1 MSELA
6 QMLYDTAGRLF
17 ADASTADLINAAE
30 NGEWPEALWAKLE
43 ELGLLDVLE
52 EEAADGGGGSWA
64 DVAALL
70 RRVGEYSVPLPV
82 AETILARWLAKQ
94 AGLSLPA
101 GPASLALIEH
111 PAALHAEGAGWRL
124 DAPLAGVAWG
134 RIAKSVVVAFEIDGV
149 LRAGLLPVASASE
162 GRSVAGEPRDTL
174 VPAATAFQAGTLTG
188 ISLDEVRSV
197 GALTRVAMMT
207 GALQRAMALS
217 IRYANERSQFGRSLF
232 AFQAIQHHLAQIAEE
247 TCAAAVALELA
258 AGNYSDSRA
267 TMNIAAAKVRV
278 GEAAGKVAALA
289 HQIHGAMGVTY
300 EHTLHHSTRRLWAW
314 RDEYGREDDW
324 ALRLWHAAAPEL
336 GAGVWP
342 LVVSATSR
350 EAAG

>member
-6 QMLYDTAGRLF
+6 PVLYDRVGRLF
-17 ADASTADLINAAE
+17 ADTSTAELINAAE
-30 NGEWPEALWAKLE
+30 KGEWPEALWVKLE
-43 ELGLLDVLE
+43 ELGLLDILG
-52 EEAADGGGGSWA
+52 EEANGGGGGSWS
-64 DVAALL
+64 DVATLL

-94 AGLSLPA
+94 AGLTIA
-101 GPASLALIEH
+101 TGPASLALIEH
-111 PAALHAEGAGWRL
+111 PAVLRADGTGWKL
-124 DAPLAGVAWG
+124 QSPLAGVAWG
-134 RIAKSVVVAFEIDGV
+134 RISRSVVVLFEVKGA
-149 LRAGLLPVASASE
+149 LRAGLLPIANASE

-174 VPAATAFQAGTLTG
+174 VPADAAFEACVVDEL
-188 ISLDEVRSV
+188 SLEEVRAV

-207 GALQRAMALS
+207 GAMQRAMELS
-217 IRYANERSQFGRSLF
+217 IRYANERSQFGRTLF

-258 AGNYSDSRA
+258 ASSYGDNRA
-267 TMNIAAAKVRV
+267 TINIMAAKVRA

-300 EHTLHHSTRRLWAW
+300 EHTLHHNTRRLWSW
-314 RDEYGREDDW
+314 RDEYGREDEW
-324 ALRLWHAAAPEL
+324 ALRLWEVAAPDL
-336 GAGVWP
+336 AAGIWP

-350 EAAG
+350 EAAD

>member
-17 ADASTADLINAAE
+17 ADASTAEVINAAE
-30 NGEWPEALWAKLE
+30 KGEWPQALWAKLE
-43 ELGLLDVLE
+43 ELGLLDILGD
-52 EEAADGGGGSWA
+52 EAAGGGGGSWA

-70 RRVGEYSVPLPV
+70 RRVGEFSVPLPV
-82 AETILARWLAKQ
+82 AETILARWLAQQ

-101 GPASLALIEH
+101 GPATLALLEH
-111 PAALHAEGAGWRL
+111 PAALQAEGAGWKL
-124 DAPLAGVAWG
+124 GAPLAGVAWG
-134 RIAKSVVVAFEIDGV
+134 RSAKAVVVAFEADGA
-149 LRAGLLPVASASE
+149 LRAGLLPIASASE

-174 VPAATAFQAGTLTG
+174 VPADTAFPARIVNGV
-188 ISLDEVRSV
+188 SLDEVRAV
-197 GALTRVAMMT
+197 GALTRVAMMA
-207 GALQRAMALS
+207 GAMQRAMALS

-258 AGNYSDSRA
+258 AGNYSDDRA
-267 TMNIAAAKVRV
+267 TMTIAAAKVRA

-324 ALRLWHAAAPEL
+324 ALRLWQDAAPQL
-336 GAGVWP
+336 GDGIWP
-342 LVVSATSR
+342 LVVGATNR